1 MTAIELYDKITQ
13 NMQSVDTLKMSS
25 IIECYDKNIKLI
37 EDQMQLAYK
46 KSIKDTEEKI
56 KLENL
61 KKQQNKPVKFLRKQ
75 LK

>member
-37 EDQMQLAYK
+37 EDQMQLAYNK
-46 KSIKDTEEKI
+46 GIKDTE
-56 KLENL
+56 
-61 KKQQNKPVKFLRKQ
+61 
-75 LK
+75 

>member
-46 KSIKDTEEKI
+46 KGIKDTEEKI

-61 KKQQNKPVKFLRKQ
+61 KKQQNQ
-75 LK
+75 N

>member
-37 EDQMQLAYK
+37 EDQMQLAYNK
-46 KSIKDTEEKI
+46 GIKDTEEKI

-61 KKQQNKPVKFLRKQ
+61 KKQQNQ
-75 LK
+75 N